1 MRTRLVSRARRTSRA
16 GLSIVEVTIALAIVT
31 TVLSAS
37 SGALLTNFAA
47 VRTADGLSSGSLF
60 METVLEDLSA
70 QPYEDL
76 LTFDGNRVFD
86 QETEE
91 RSRFAVT
98 LSIFE
103 SEVGLL
109 QISAL
114 LTDLRRDREL
124 GRVVTFR
131 SSR

>member
-1 MRTRLVSRARRTSRA
+1 EA
-16 GLSIVEVTIALAIVT
+16 
-31 TVLSAS
+31 SAAEQS

-114 LTDLRRDREL
+114 LTDLGRDREL